1 MGAGHRRNLYR
12 KASNKNY
19 LMTGETLHTQ
29 ILPFEL
35 DNGNSG
41 RSGKWF
47 SSAKLRKKYEEA
59 LRKMGLQRVPFPCP
73 VNVRLIRILGT
84 GQREWDSSSWQR
96 GNYKEIEDALVACGW
111 FVDDGPKYIWE
122 TTFEN
127 DISRKSKGPCIE
139 IIITQAEES
148 FGLQSS
154 NQRNLS
160 L

>member
-1 MGAGHRRNLYR
+1 MSQSIDNGTEVF
-12 KASNKNY
+12 SI
-19 LMTGETLHTQ
+19 

-47 SSAKLRKKYEEA
+47 SSAKLRKKYEAE
-59 LRKMGLQRVPFPCP
+59 LGKMGLRRVPFPYP
-73 VNVRLIRILGT
+73 VNVRLIRILGS

-139 IIITQAEES
+139 LVITKAGNRFEKKTDS
-148 FGLQSS
+148 GG
-154 NQRNLS
+154 RNL

>member
-1 MGAGHRRNLYR
+1 MSQSIDNGATVL
-12 KASNKNY
+12 KI
-19 LMTGETLHTQ
+19 

-47 SSAKLRKKYEEA
+47 SSAKLRNKYENELA
-59 LRKMGLQRVPFPCP
+59 KMGLRRVPFPYP
-73 VNVRLIRILGT
+73 VNVRLIRILGS

-139 IIITQAEES
+139 LIITKAGDRFEKKTDN
-148 FGLQSS
+148 GG
-154 NQRNLS
+154 RNL